1 MFNFINK
8 KYLELFLYFI
18 LIVIYIL
25 NISVY
30 NLKFQHDAQLYHY
43 PIFDI
48 INLNFDELST
58 SSGLFYY
65 FYVSIFSIFSYPFY
79 KLQILDPRSSF
90 YLMIK
95 ISNFVLYS
103 FSFFYALK
111 VSKQIFKKD
120 HFDYFFP
127 VLFIFSFSSFHRSFM
142 MVKPENLIILCVL
155 ISFYFLNKLLKK
167 NNFNKKNFITL
178 FFLLFLIGTAKM
190 NGFYYV
196 LCFFIFLLIIYK
208 NNFKIFKLSIYV
220 FSFIFLYYF
229 LHDKISNISVYDR
242 PYGIDEARELGG
254 VGLFNLN
261 KNLNIFLN
269 FSITE
274 SWKFPFKYSH
284 SDSMIN
290 TLTLDL
296 YGDYYGYG
304 IFNHMLGSEGIWSKK
319 FISSLIILNR
329 TSLILSYIFLV
340 LFFISTL
347 YLILNF
353 KNILRESPLIVY
365 FLGLF
370 FSGILFLIFFTIF
383 EYYGE
388 KNTTYKWEYINFLT
402 MGTGYIISYFFLKKI
417 KNIKLKYFNT
427 FLIIIFV
434 FFAQFQLLQFRYLE
448 IF

>member
-1 MFNFINK
+1 MFNIINK

-18 LIVIYIL
+18 LIAIYIS

-103 FSFFYALK
+103 LSFFYALK

-120 HFDYFFP
+120 QFDYFFP

-167 NNFNKKNFITL
+167 NNFNKKNFLTL

-208 NNFKIFKLSIYV
+208 NNFEIFKLSIYV
-220 FSFIFLYYF
+220 FSIIFLYYF
-229 LHDKISNISVYDR
+229 LHDKISNISVYER
-242 PYGIDEARELGG
+242 PYGIDEARELGK

-261 KNLNIFLN
+261 KNLNIFFN
-269 FSITE
+269 FSVIE
-274 SWKFPFKYSH
+274 AWKFPFKYSH

-304 IFNHMLGSEGIWSKK
+304 IFNHMIGSEGIWSKK

-329 TSLILSYIFLV
+329 TS
-340 LFFISTL
+340 
-347 YLILNF
+347 
-353 KNILRESPLIVY
+353 
-365 FLGLF
+365 
-370 FSGILFLIFFTIF
+370 
-383 EYYGE
+383 
-388 KNTTYKWEYINFLT
+388 
-402 MGTGYIISYFFLKKI
+402 
-417 KNIKLKYFNT
+417 
-427 FLIIIFV
+427 
-434 FFAQFQLLQFRYLE
+434 
-448 IF
+448 